1 MDTTLNLPATHER
14 ALAYRVLRYAPNAV
28 RDEWVNI
35 GVLVFALHSPD
46 FRLRMV
52 EEQEDFSR
60 LRRLQPQ
67 ADENLIRRMRDH
79 LEERV
84 ATFLANDR
92 QEREDQTLPGDALQA
107 LVDKWDSTLSSI
119 MQFAPQKG
127 VYAAD
132 LDAEVDRL
140 YAEQVAPAS
149 REIRVGAAG
158 GRAMMR
164 SYCSQV
170 WRQAKL
176 WDKIEKSVRVEEF
189 TFRGDPM
196 RIDYCYRRNG
206 THGFVQT
213 LSVSRAPGDCKN
225 LAYTAERIAKRA
237 PFGSEFLAV
246 TDIALQPGNDR
257 HQFVGS
263 TLRDAGIESVPLEG
277 FAVWVAKLRPSLQ

>member
-1 MDTTLNLPATHER
+1 MDTMLNLPATHPPV
-14 ALAYRVLRYAPNAV
+14 LTYRLLRYAPNGV
-28 RDEWVNI
+28 RDEWINI
-35 GVLVFALHSPD
+35 GVLVFAQHSND

-52 EEQEDFSR
+52 EEHDEFSR

-67 ADENLIRRMRDH
+67 TDENLIRRMRDH

-84 ATFLANDR
+84 ATFFDNER
-92 QEREDQTLPGDALQA
+92 QERKDRAVPSDALQV
-107 LVDKWDSTLSSI
+107 LVDKWDTTLSTI
-119 MQFAPQKG
+119 LQFSPPKG
-127 VYAAD
+127 VYADD

-140 YAEQVAPAS
+140 YAEQVAPVGRDS
-149 REIRVGAAG
+149 RVGAAG

-196 RIDYCYRRNG
+196 RIDYCYRHNG
-206 THGFVQT
+206 TRGFVQT

-225 LAYTAERIAKRA
+225 LAYTADRIAKRA
-237 PFGSEFLAV
+237 PFASEFLAV
-246 TDIALQPGNDR
+246 TDIVLQPGNDR